1 MACKRISWPETVP
14 ENITKAVIGSNR
26 ERNVSSLFVGE
37 EHCVTRQKRLQDSEG
52 DYQVYKIIL
61 LYKFMKYYIGCCIYE
76 ILQLYNKSQIYE
88 LILLLQNVGKEFM
101 KSFSSISKS

>member
-1 MACKRISWPETVP
+1 MACKRISWPEIVP

-61 LYKFMKYYIGCCIYE
+61 LYKFMKYYI
-76 ILQLYNKSQIYE
+76 
-88 LILLLQNVGKEFM
+88 
-101 KSFSSISKS
+101 